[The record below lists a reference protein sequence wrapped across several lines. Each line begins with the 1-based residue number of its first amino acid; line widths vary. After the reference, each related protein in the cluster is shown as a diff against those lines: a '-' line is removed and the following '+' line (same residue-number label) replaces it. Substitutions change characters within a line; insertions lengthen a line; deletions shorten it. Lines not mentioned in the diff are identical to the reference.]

1 MYAEYGLGTST
12 RETRRMMAEAM
23 FGTRAERRAAQPA
36 DRPLSAMVA
45 DYAMPAAVEIDQV
58 DGTGTP
64 EMQLLPVGAAQG
76 LGELVAA
83 NAEMTLGG
91 QEG

>member
-12 RETRRMMAEAM
+12 PQTRRMAAEM
-23 FGTRAERRAAQPA
+23 MYGTRVERQAAAPA

-45 DYAMPAAVEIDQV
+45 ERAMPVAHAMDAEAADMSAV
-58 DGTGTP
+58 
-64 EMQLLPVGAAQG
+64 PVGAAQG
-76 LGELVAA
+76 LGELIAEH
-83 NAEMTLGG
+83 AEMTLGG